1 MLSPTKSRLSAD
13 KAGNAGK
20 RLLFLSILFSL
31 VCFCSTSNAQELVL
45 VSLDQDDGL
54 LANPSRVVLSPGDT
68 LQFNAVNG
76 DFDIYIVDAINIFKI
91 KEADIKIRINS
102 STTPLSEKYVVRAM
116 KNDDENSYSLYCIS
130 SNTWPDAP
138 PRIIIVSQ

>member
-1 MLSPTKSRLSAD
+1 
-13 KAGNAGK
+13 
-20 RLLFLSILFSL
+20 L
-31 VCFCSTSNAQELVL
+31 VCFCSTAIAQELVL

-68 LQFNAVNG
+68 IQFKAVNG

-102 STTPLSEKYVVRAM
+102 NTKPLSEKYVVRAM
-116 KNDDENSYSLYCIS
+116 KNDDANSYSLYCIS
-130 SNTWPDAP
+130 SNSWPDAP
-138 PRIIIVSQ
+138 PRIIIVSE